1 MNNYFDKAS
10 KILWMELQNGKNMAL
25 ATSADDKVTV
35 RTVSGVSYN
44 ESIYIVTEKQ
54 SKKCAQIMLNDN
66 VALCTDTIKI
76 TGIARLLGHPLDEKN
91 KLPAD
96 ALKTGFGDWFNQY
109 ATSPNAVLIEIIP
122 NSAELAIMGEGA
134 PEVYNIDYITQT
146 ATKM

>member
-66 VALCTDTIKI
+66 VALCTDAIKI

-91 KLPAD
+91 KLSAD

-109 ATSPNAVLIEIIP
+109 ATSPNAVLIEITP

>member
-1 MNNYFDKAS
+1 MDNYFDKAS
-10 KILWMELQNGKNMAL
+10 EMIWEELQNGKNMVL
-25 ATSADDKVTV
+25 ATSADDKVSV

-44 ESIYIVTEKQ
+44 ENIYIVTDSQ

-76 TGIARLLGHPLDEKN
+76 AGIAHLLGHPLDEKN
-91 KLPAD
+91 KLAAD
-96 ALKTGFGDWFNQY
+96 VLRTGFGDWFNQY
-109 ATSPNAVLIEIIP
+109 ATSPNAVLIEITP

>member
-96 ALKTGFGDWFNQY
+96 ALKTGLCDWFNQY
-109 ATSPNAVLIEIIP
+109 ATSPNAVLIEITP